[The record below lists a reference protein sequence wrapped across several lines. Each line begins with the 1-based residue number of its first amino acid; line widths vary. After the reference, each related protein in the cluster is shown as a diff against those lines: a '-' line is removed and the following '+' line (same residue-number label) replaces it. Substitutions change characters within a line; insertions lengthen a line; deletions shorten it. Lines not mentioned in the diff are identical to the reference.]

1 MKNVGRGDNGGLG
14 EQLPEVLRKYREQQ
28 GQVGG
33 FVHVLQ
39 RGDVFDDKT
48 VV

>member
-14 EQLPEVLRKYREQQ
+14 ELLPEVLRKYREQQ

-39 RGDVFDDKT
+39 GGDVFDDKT